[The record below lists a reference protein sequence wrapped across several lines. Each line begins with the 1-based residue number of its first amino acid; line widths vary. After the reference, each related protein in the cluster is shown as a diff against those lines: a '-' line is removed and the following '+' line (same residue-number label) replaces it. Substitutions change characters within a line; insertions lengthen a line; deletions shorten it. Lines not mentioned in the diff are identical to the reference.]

1 MREGGERMEF
11 KDLRVW
17 REAKDLVL
25 EIYRITEQFPKVETY
40 GLADQLRRATNSV
53 CANIAEGFN
62 RYHAKDKIKFYYN
75 ARGSISESQSH
86 LIIASEL
93 GYLEEVFTYKL
104 IEDFNR
110 VRKMLN
116 AMINSVNRCHESR
129 SK

>member
-1 MREGGERMEF
+1 MEF

-17 REAKDLVL
+17 GEAKDLVL
-25 EIYRITEQFPKVETY
+25 EIYKVTEQFPKTETY
-40 GLADQLRRATNSV
+40 GLADQLRRSTNSI

-62 RYHAKDKIKFYYN
+62 RYHAKDKIRFYYN

-93 GYLEEVFTYKL
+93 GYIEKAFTDKL
-104 IEDFNR
+104 IEGLDR

-116 AMINSVNRCHESR
+116 AMIGSLNRCHELR